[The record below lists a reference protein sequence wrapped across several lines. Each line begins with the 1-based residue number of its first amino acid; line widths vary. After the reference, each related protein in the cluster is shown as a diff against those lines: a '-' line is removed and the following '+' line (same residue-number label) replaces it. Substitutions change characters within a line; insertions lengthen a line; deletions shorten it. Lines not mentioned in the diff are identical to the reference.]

1 VGGEAKS
8 SVQKKRS
15 LFFMIRLMFHLGF
28 KSIWFKRLVH
38 VCACTHAKTY
48 PSLRSH
54 DCSPP
59 GSSVHG
65 ISQARKQEWVAISFS
80 RGSSWPRGG
89 TYVSCVFCISRWI
102 FFTIVPPGN
111 PFTWLICLFSQ
122 EIFSHFIIYH
132 PCLSILPDTRTSQR
146 HFRFIFRPPQQSKL
160 HKIFSFLVHTEVM
173 VVLYCMKCAT
183 AFSP

>member
-1 VGGEAKS
+1 MGGEAKS

-65 ISQARKQEWVAISFS
+65 ISQARKQEWVAISYS
-80 RGSSWPRGG
+80 RGSSQPRNPILI
-89 TYVSCVFCISRWI
+89 SCSYCIGKQILYHWAI
-102 FFTIVPPGN
+102 GL
-111 PFTWLICLFSQ
+111 WLITYNLDSYNFLAH
-122 EIFSHFIIYH
+122 IFSCYQIDFRNIIE
-132 PCLSILPDTRTSQR
+132 PKDFWC
-146 HFRFIFRPPQQSKL
+146 
-160 HKIFSFLVHTEVM
+160 
-173 VVLYCMKCAT
+173 
-183 AFSP
+183 